1 MRIHSRENRFWNPSV
16 RAWKRAAVA
25 IALVSSTL
33 GTAFFP
39 GCVLETE
46 RKGPV
51 ILFMGNSITLN
62 APAPDLKWYGT
73 WGMAASVPEKD
84 YLHQTVELLKEKGM
98 AVEPHVGER
107 NCVPCD
113 GGIDEQAQN
122 REQIRRLRPRY
133 VVVQLS
139 EHSFEIELKSGKMKA
154 QYISLLKMLHEEGVP
169 RVYCLGAWG
178 ERAPDELRGTA
189 IQAALSGFPEYRFV
203 DISPIV
209 RDSANYGDPAAFTDL
224 AVLWH
229 PGDRGMR
236 ALAET
241 VSAVVWADR

>member
-1 MRIHSRENRFWNPSV
+1 MRIHRRENRFRDPSG
-16 RAWKRAAVA
+16 RASRRMAVA
-25 IALVSSTL
+25 IALIFSAL

-39 GCVLETE
+39 GCFFETE

-51 ILFMGNSITLN
+51 ILFMGNSITQN

-73 WGMAASVPEKD
+73 WGMAASAPEND
-84 YLHQTVELLKEKGM
+84 YLHQTVSLLKEKGM
-98 AVEPHVGER
+98 DVEPHVGER

-139 EHSFEIELKSGKMKA
+139 EHSFDIELRSGKMKA
-154 QYISLLKMLHEEGVP
+154 QYISLLEMLHQEGVP
-169 RVYCLGAWG
+169 HVYCLGAWG
-178 ERAPDELRGTA
+178 EKSPDEPRGTA
-189 IQAALSGFPEYRFV
+189 IQAALFGFPEYRFL
-203 DISPIV
+203 DIAAIV
-209 RDSANYGDPAAFTDL
+209 RDSANYGDPASFTDA

-236 ALAET
+236 AIAET
-241 VSAVVWADR
+241 VSQAVWSDR